1 MSGFLDAVFSGSPIP
16 VLEKTVRFS
25 EARHRYLLANIANAD
40 TPGYRRRDLSTET
53 FDKKLRRMISGQS
66 GRGARFRFDDAAGI
80 RESRGLAMRTRI
92 VSDAGRDSLSG
103 VLRHD
108 GNNVDIEREM
118 ATLVRNAGRGRRAA
132 TLLKKLLG
140 QIRAVVSED

>member
-1 MSGFLDAVFSGSPIP
+1 
-16 VLEKTVRFS
+16 
-25 EARHRYLLANIANAD
+25 
-40 TPGYRRRDLSTET
+40 
-53 FDKKLRRMISGQS
+53 
-66 GRGARFRFDDAAGI
+66 
-80 RESRGLAMRTRI
+80 MRTRI
-92 VSDAGRDSLSG
+92 VSDTGRDSLSG
-103 VLRHD
+103 ALRHD